1 MIRKFLQRASNIAH
15 SLGHFG
21 RLGKTAATR
30 SFLRKERKKLLV
42 KLGER
47 AMTWLEEHPESSP
60 DLQRVVAQI
69 RKIDELLS
77 REDYGGGKG
86 VDFSRQEDKE
96 SKAKSGK
103 KNSKR
108 GE

>member
-42 KLGER
+42 KLGEK
-47 AMTWLEEHPESSP
+47 AMNWLEQNPESSP

-69 RKIDELLS
+69 RKIDGLLS
-77 REDYGGGKG
+77 REDYGGGNG
-86 VDFSRQEDKE
+86 VDFSRQEDRE
-96 SKAKSGK
+96 SKAKPGK
-103 KNSKR
+103 RRSK
-108 GE
+108 